1 MTTIPPEAAEEGF
14 MPCIHLEIIYQGSH
28 CPASH
33 YMDKAVEE
41 VLPLYGECVRYTR
54 VEYKKSQVHSQRFLE
69 LSVSL
74 FGEKAVRQG
83 FKLAPIPSLFI
94 NGKLIF
100 DVIPRRDELEIAI
113 KASLVGQKIE
123 V

>member
-1 MTTIPPEAAEEGF
+1 

-41 VLPLYGECVRYTR
+41 VLPLYGDQVRYTR
-54 VEYKKSQVHSQRFLE
+54 VEYKKSQTHSQRFLE

-74 FGEKAVRQG
+74 FGESAVRHRLQTCSHS
-83 FKLAPIPSLFI
+83 F
-94 NGKLIF
+94 
-100 DVIPRRDELEIAI
+100 VIHQR
-113 KASLVGQKIE
+113 KIDF
-123 V
+123 